1 MKIKKEHIG
10 KRILIK
16 EDRYMADPVEAGL
29 LEVSP
34 SGKYLKIQFVR
45 SDNTTYNEWVES
57 SEYELVEVLGSK
69 MDQISDV
76 IEEFYKEQEDK
87 KKKSEDEYRQYSP
100 LQNEVQPYQ
109 IPSVGDK
116 PYWVNMP
123 KSSCFDDFIS
133 PLDSQTSI
141 GKDADDLKPCCKAK
155 REKAVKDFNETLKKV
170 EQRAQEL
177 KKSNWVHGMC
187 NPPSPDWKKY

>member
-10 KRILIK
+10 RRLLIK
-16 EDRYMADPVEAGL
+16 EDRYMAEPVEAGI

-45 SDNTTYNEWVES
+45 SDNTTYNDWVEA

-69 MDQISDV
+69 MDEISDM
-76 IEEFYKEQEDK
+76 IEDFYKEQEEK
-87 KKKSEDEYRQYSP
+87 KKAEYDFNQYSP
-100 LQNEVQPYQ
+100 LQNETQPYQ
-109 IPSVGDK
+109 IPNVGDK
-116 PYWVNMP
+116 PYWEDMP
-123 KSSCFDDFIS
+123 KSF
-133 PLDSQTSI
+133 
-141 GKDADDLKPCCKAK
+141 CKAE

-170 EQRAQEL
+170 EQHAQEL

-187 NPPSPDWKKY
+187 NPPSPDWEKY